1 VSQPRITIIGAGRM
15 GQGLGLALKRRGY
28 KVMLLNRSPRD
39 VIPPLVLHQG
49 SKAEATAEAELIL
62 IATPDHAITQVAAEL
77 AAERAVSRDQVVLHL
92 SGLLDRNALQPL
104 DQTGAACGS
113 FHPLQ
118 SVAEPG
124 TAAERLKGAYAG
136 IEGDERAL
144 VAAERLANTL
154 RMVPVRIPAA
164 AKPAYHA
171 AAAFV
176 ANYTVALVGVAER
189 IARSA
194 GVPADIAARLYLP
207 LLGGAVANLTTLGPA
222 ASLTGAVR
230 RGDAQTVQAHL
241 DALEPE
247 DQELYRTLGR
257 AAVALAREAGL
268 GDAEVKR
275 VDAVLAGEFLGPS
288 AGVAA
293 TGRRP
298 EHHSGP

>member
-28 KVMLLNRSPRD
+28 KVVLLNRSPRD

-62 IATPDHAITQVAAEL
+62 IATPDDAVTQVATEL
-77 AAERAVSRDQVVLHL
+77 AEERAVTRDQVVLHL
-92 SGLLDRNALQPL
+92 SGLLDRTALQPL
-104 DQTGAACGS
+104 EQTGAACGS

-124 TAAERLKGAYAG
+124 TAADRLKGAYAG
-136 IEGDERAL
+136 VEGDERAL

-154 RMVPVRIPAA
+154 RMIPVRIPAS

-194 GVPADIAARLYLP
+194 GVPPEIASRLYLP
-207 LLGGAVANLTTLGPA
+207 LLAGSVANLTSLGPA

-230 RGDAQTVQAHL
+230 RGDVQTVQAHL
-241 DALEPE
+241 DALDPE
-247 DQELYRTLGR
+247 DQELYRTVGR
-257 AAVALAREAGL
+257 AAAALAREAGL

-275 VDAVLAGEFLGPS
+275 VDEALAGGS
-288 AGVAA
+288 
-293 TGRRP
+293 
-298 EHHSGP
+298 

>member
-1 VSQPRITIIGAGRM
+1 VSQPRVTIIGAGRM

-28 KVMLLNRSPRD
+28 KVVLLNRTPRD
-39 VIPPLVLHQG
+39 VIPPLLLHQG
-49 SKAEATAEAELIL
+49 SRSEATAGAELVL
-62 IATPDHAITQVAAEL
+62 IATPDDAITGVAAEL
-77 AAERAVSRDQVVLHL
+77 ATERAITRDQVVLHL
-92 SGLLDRNALQPL
+92 SGLLDRNALRAL
-104 DQTGAACGS
+104 EDTGAGCGS

-118 SVAEPG
+118 SVAEPA

-154 RMVPVRIPAA
+154 RMVPVRIPAE

-189 IARSA
+189 LARSA
-194 GVPADIAARLYLP
+194 GVAPEVASRLFLP
-207 LLGGAVANLTTLGPA
+207 LLGGAVANLTALGPA

-230 RGDAQTVQAHL
+230 RGDVQTIQAHL
-241 DALEPE
+241 AALEPG
-247 DQELYRTLGR
+247 DRKLYRTVGM

-268 GDAEVKR
+268 SDAAAKR
-275 VDAVLAGEFLGPS
+275 VETLLGEES
-288 AGVAA
+288 
-293 TGRRP
+293 
-298 EHHSGP
+298 